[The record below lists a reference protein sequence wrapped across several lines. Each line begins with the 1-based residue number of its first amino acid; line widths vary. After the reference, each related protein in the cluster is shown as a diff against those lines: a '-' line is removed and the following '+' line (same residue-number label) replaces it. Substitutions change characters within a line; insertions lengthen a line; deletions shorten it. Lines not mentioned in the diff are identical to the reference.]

1 MRVADRATFG
11 NHVVQTFQTTDLIE
25 ARACRRAQFSGWIK
39 TLNVGGASI
48 TGLVH
53 SVKEDSL
60 CNPALWTIQI
70 IAKEQLTFEHQRR
83 YTAARR

>member
-1 MRVADRATFG
+1 MRVADRVTLRK
-11 NHVVQTFQTTDLIE
+11 HVVQTFQTTNLIE

-39 TLNVGGASI
+39 TLNVGGASV

-53 SVKEDSL
+53 SVKEDGL

-70 IAKEQLTFEHQRR
+70 IAREQRTFKRLQR
-83 YTAARR
+83 

>member
-1 MRVADRATFG
+1 MRVADRVTLRK
-11 NHVVQTFQTTDLIE
+11 HVVQTFQTTNLIE

-39 TLNVGGASI
+39 TLNVGGASV

-60 CNPALWTIQI
+60 CNPALWTIRI
-70 IAKEQLTFEHQRR
+70 IAKEQRTFQRQQR
-83 YTAARR
+83 YTSA

>member
-1 MRVADRATFG
+1 MRVADRVTLRK
-11 NHVVQTFQTTDLIE
+11 HVVQTFQTTNLIE

-39 TLNVGGASI
+39 TLNVGGASV

-53 SVKEDSL
+53 SVKEDGL

-70 IAKEQLTFEHQRR
+70 IAKEQRTFKRLQR
-83 YTAARR
+83 

>member
-1 MRVADRATFG
+1 MRVVDRVTFG
-11 NHVVQTFQTTDLIE
+11 KHVVQTFQTTDLIE

-39 TLNVGGASI
+39 TLNVGGASV

-53 SVKEDSL
+53 SVKEDSF

-70 IAKEQLTFEHQRR
+70 IAKEQRTFKRQQRH
-83 YTAARR
+83 TSA

>member
-1 MRVADRATFG
+1 
-11 NHVVQTFQTTDLIE
+11 VQTFQTTDLIE

-53 SVKEDSL
+53 SVKEDILS
-60 CNPALWTIQI
+60 NPAQWTIQI
-70 IAKEQLTFEHQRR
+70 IAKEQRTFKHQPR
-83 YTAARR
+83 YKSA